1 MKLGRICFS
10 GRALPLI
17 LGATLLCVPLV
28 GCGGGQG
35 PAGKTCRT
43 YLSADPTTLDP
54 ALSNDAGSGELCALL
69 YNGLVRFDHRTTI
82 LPDIAER
89 WEISRDS
96 RTYTFHLRPGVRFT
110 NGREVTAGDFKYS
123 FERVLDPVTRSSR
136 GWVFEPIA
144 GAREFSSG
152 AADQVTGIRVLD
164 ERILEITL
172 DEPFAP
178 FLGFLAMPAA
188 LVVPREEIERRGG
201 DFSEHPVGT
210 GPWILE
216 EWVHD
221 DHLLLRANED
231 YYQTRPKLD
240 WIHYRIIPE
249 TMTVTAEFEAGNL
262 EWMSIPSAEFQRWT
276 EDPEWKP
283 YIRSQLKLQDTY
295 IGINNQ
301 KPPFDD
307 IRVRQALNYAVDVVT
322 IMETI
327 RPGRGVR
334 ANGAI
339 PPGLPGSDA
348 GRPPYPYDPRRAR
361 RLLTE
366 AGYPEGFRME
376 IWKMQ
381 SPEVAR
387 ILEAVQAYLADV
399 GIRAEIVSRDWG
411 MLKQAINQGEP
422 DAYYMTWLAD
432 YPDGENFLYPT
443 FHSSNWGGGGNR
455 ARYRNQRIDELIE
468 RARSTLDDEAR
479 TDLYRRIDDI
489 VHQEAA
495 WLYLWYPKIFVVHQP
510 WVVNFRQHLMFNADK
525 LLAVDIQSP

>member
-10 GRALPLI
+10 GRALPLT
-17 LGATLLCVPLV
+17 LGAALLCLPLA

-35 PAGKTCRT
+35 PAGKVYRT

-69 YNGLVRFDHRTTI
+69 YNGLVRFDHHTTI

-89 WEISRDS
+89 WEISLDS
-96 RTYTFHLRPGVRFT
+96 RTYTFYLRPGVRFT

-123 FERVLDPVTRSSR
+123 FERVLDPATRSSR

-144 GAREFSSG
+144 GAREFGSG
-152 AADQVTGIRVLD
+152 ASDQVAGIRVLD
-164 ERILEITL
+164 ELTLEITL
-172 DEPFAP
+172 AEPFAP

-188 LVVPREEIERRGG
+188 LVVPREEIEHRGE

-221 DHLLLRANED
+221 DHLLLQANEE
-231 YYQTRPKLD
+231 YFETRPKLD
-240 WIHYRIIPE
+240 RVHYRIIPE

-276 EDPEWKP
+276 SDPEWKP
-283 YIRSQLKLQDTY
+283 YLRSQLKLQDTY

-334 ANGAI
+334 AKTGPFRRDCRGPMTAARHI
-339 PPGLPGSDA
+339 PMIP
-348 GRPPYPYDPRRAR
+348 GRP
-361 RLLTE
+361 
-366 AGYPEGFRME
+366 
-376 IWKMQ
+376 
-381 SPEVAR
+381 
-387 ILEAVQAYLADV
+387 
-399 GIRAEIVSRDWG
+399 
-411 MLKQAINQGEP
+411 
-422 DAYYMTWLAD
+422 
-432 YPDGENFLYPT
+432 
-443 FHSSNWGGGGNR
+443 
-455 ARYRNQRIDELIE
+455 
-468 RARSTLDDEAR
+468 
-479 TDLYRRIDDI
+479 
-489 VHQEAA
+489 AA
-495 WLYLWYPKIFVVHQP
+495 C
-510 WVVNFRQHLMFNADK
+510 
-525 LLAVDIQSP
+525 